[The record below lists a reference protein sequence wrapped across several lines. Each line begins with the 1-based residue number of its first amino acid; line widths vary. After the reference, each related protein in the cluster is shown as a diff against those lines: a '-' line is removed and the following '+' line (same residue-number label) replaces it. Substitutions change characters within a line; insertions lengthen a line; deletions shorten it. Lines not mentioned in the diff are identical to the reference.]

1 MYRWRRTCAA
11 AEPPSWLSCFHRLHK
26 HMPGWTIQPFVSPMA
41 FSSFEKAFDWLPVV
55 NLSSIISSFIKSED
69 GSSYVHLLL
78 PHCVL
83 CMKNEYSNVL
93 SWECLP
99 KCASSSS
106 SKADDPHRHQTKFSH
121 ASFFFWLNSK
131 WNSRHIQVKKG
142 CGSDASWTLT
152 TDPSRTGVCT
162 EEGEL
167 GVKIMGTWTT
177 QVTEGRA
184 YSKVGEAGDLRT
196 LQKSHRQGALCS

>member
-41 FSSFEKAFDWLPVV
+41 FSFFEKAFDWLPVV

-83 CMKNEYSNVL
+83 CMKDEYSNVL

-121 ASFFFWLNSK
+121 ASFFFDLTANGILGIYK
-131 WNSRHIQVKKG
+131 WKRAAVVMPHELSQLILPGQVSALRRESWEWRSWG
-142 CGSDASWTLT
+142 CGQHRW
-152 TDPSRTGVCT
+152 
-162 EEGEL
+162 
-167 GVKIMGTWTT
+167 
-177 QVTEGRA
+177 
-184 YSKVGEAGDLRT
+184 
-196 LQKSHRQGALCS
+196 QKERPTPK